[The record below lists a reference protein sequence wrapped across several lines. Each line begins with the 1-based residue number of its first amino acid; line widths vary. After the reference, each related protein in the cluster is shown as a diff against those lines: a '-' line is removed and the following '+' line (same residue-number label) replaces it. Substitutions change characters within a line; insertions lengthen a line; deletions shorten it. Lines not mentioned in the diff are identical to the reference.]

1 MDDQPN
7 RAFYYTG
14 MLAFI
19 FLLAFVLTITV
30 FKEKKVAGQF
40 TSSKQSKEKP
50 REDKT
55 LAKKVSVED
64 QPEVTNPGADTIKT
78 DTLDFEDNTIKTEE
92 TIMVSFEATMQQ
104 RADSIRSSL
113 SEGKRRTDVILR
125 YYPHLPDGE
134 VVYSLS
140 DLGFYLHERP
150 TDVNQLEK
158 PTNAL
163 FYGDNVPLADIQ
175 MVAYELI
182 KRGVKIRQIKMSRF
196 HDDWKANS
204 IEIGSE
210 PGAEQLSVLQLGDIE
225 NFRKA
230 SGE

>member
-1 MDDQPN
+1 
-7 RAFYYTG
+7 

-40 TSSKQSKEKP
+40 NSSKQSKEKP
-50 REDKT
+50 KETQT
-55 LAKKVSVED
+55 LAKEVPVED
-64 QPEVTNPGADTIKT
+64 QEEAPNSGNDPGDADA
-78 DTLDFEDNTIKTEE
+78 LDFEDTAIKTASSP
-92 TIMVSFEATMQQ
+92 ISFETMLQR
-104 RADSIRSSL
+104 RADSIRASL
-113 SEGKRRTDVILR
+113 SDGKRRTDVILR
-125 YYPHLPDGE
+125 YYPHLPDGKI
-134 VVYSLS
+134 VYSLS

-150 TDVNQLEK
+150 TEINQLEQ

-182 KRGVKIRQIKMSRF
+182 NRGVKIRQIKMSRF

-210 PGAEQLSVLQLGDIE
+210 PSAEQQSVLQLDDIQ

-230 SGE
+230 NGE